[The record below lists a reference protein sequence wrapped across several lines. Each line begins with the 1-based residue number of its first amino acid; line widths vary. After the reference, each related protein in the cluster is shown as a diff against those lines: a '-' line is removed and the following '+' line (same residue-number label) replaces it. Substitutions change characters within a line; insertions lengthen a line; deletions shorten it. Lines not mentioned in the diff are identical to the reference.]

1 MDDEQ
6 QRVEK
11 YIYRRN
17 RDAKKIRKLFLSSRK
32 KPWKKR
38 QKKDERMVFKQPITF
53 QDFCKTVIYAANWQ
67 EERPEAA

>member
-11 YIYRRN
+11 YITEGTEMQKN
-17 RDAKKIRKLFLSSRK
+17 KETIFEQQKKALEKAA
-32 KPWKKR
+32 
-38 QKKDERMVFKQPITF
+38 KKDERMVFKQPITF
-53 QDFCKTVIYAANWQ
+53 QDFCKTVIYAVNWQ

>member
-11 YIYRRN
+11 YKTEGTEMQ
-17 RDAKKIRKLFLSSRK
+17 KKIRKLFLSSRK

-38 QKKDERMVFKQPITF
+38 QKKDERKVFKQPITF
-53 QDFCKTVIYAANWQ
+53 QDFCKTVIYAVNWQ

>member
-11 YIYRRN
+11 YITEGTEMLKN
-17 RDAKKIRKLFLSSRK
+17 KETIFEQQK

-38 QKKDERMVFKQPITF
+38 QKKMKEWFLSSQ
-53 QDFCKTVIYAANWQ
+53 
-67 EERPEAA
+67 

>member
-38 QKKDERMVFKQPITF
+38 QKKDERMVLRGFRKPGARLQPDREGT
-53 QDFCKTVIYAANWQ
+53 AG
-67 EERPEAA
+67 EPGR

>member
-11 YIYRRN
+11 YITEGTEMLKN
-17 RDAKKIRKLFLSSRK
+17 KETIFEQQKKALEKAA
-32 KPWKKR
+32 
-38 QKKDERMVFKQPITF
+38 KKDERKVFKQPITF

>member
-53 QDFCKTVIYAANWQ
+53 
-67 EERPEAA
+67 

>member
-11 YIYRRN
+11 YITEGTEMQ
-17 RDAKKIRKLFLSSRK
+17 KKIRKLFLSSRK

-53 QDFCKTVIYAANWQ
+53 
-67 EERPEAA
+67 